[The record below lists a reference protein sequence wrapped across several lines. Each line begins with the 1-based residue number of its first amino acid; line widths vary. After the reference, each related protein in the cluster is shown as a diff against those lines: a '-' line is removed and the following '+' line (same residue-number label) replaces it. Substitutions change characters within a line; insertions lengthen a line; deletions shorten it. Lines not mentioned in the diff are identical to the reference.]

1 MAYIG
6 KSPTGTGVR
15 SRFYY
20 TQTSGGGTSISG
32 TDDNS
37 KTLTFT
43 DGEYIDVYLNGVLL
57 VAGTDYNTNTAN
69 TISGLAALANG
80 DVVEVVVYDIFT
92 VADTVSASQGGTFN
106 AAITANQVNADN
118 IRIDGNTISSTDT
131 NGDIT
136 LDPDGTGDVI
146 VASGNLGVGEASP
159 NNKLIVNGAVGINA
173 AASAAISEGLL
184 IDYSTNL
191 ARFLTYDSSTGSEIA
206 FYTQPSGGS
215 TAERLRIDSG
225 GVVGIGLVPSGTEK
239 LQVSGQIK
247 ASQDGS
253 ASAPA
258 FVLNDG
264 DTGLF
269 RPSNNCIGF
278 TTEGSEKVRIDNG
291 GKLCVA
297 RTSGGGNVNVQ
308 AASNNFF
315 IELYNQSG
323 SSVGSITTNGS
334 STSYNTSSDYRLK
347 ENVADMTGAIDR
359 VKALAPKRF
368 NFIADADT
376 TVDGFLAHEAQ
387 TVVPEAISGTH
398 NEVDEDGN
406 AVMQGI
412 DQSKLVP
419 LLTGALKE
427 AIAKI
432 ETLET
437 KVAALEA
444 AE

>member
-92 VADTVSASQGGTFN
+92 VADTVSASQGGTFQSN
-106 AAITANQVNADN
+106 VVFNGTADVNGNELILDADGDTSITADTDDQ
-118 IRIDGNTISSTDT
+118 IDFKT
-131 NGDIT
+131 
-136 LDPDGTGDVI
+136 
-146 VASGNLGVGEASP
+146 
-159 NNKLIVNGAVGINA
+159 
-173 AASAAISEGLL
+173 
-184 IDYSTNL
+184 
-191 ARFLTYDSSTGSEIA
+191 
-206 FYTQPSGGS
+206 GGS
-215 TAERLRIDSG
+215 DRMHIMSDG
-225 GVVGIGLVPSGTEK
+225 KVGIGDTPGDGRLHVKTSAVNSSVDNVADEFVIENNGASGMTI
-239 LQVSGQIK
+239 LSANNDSGFILFG
-247 ASQDGS
+247 DNDYN
-253 ASAPA
+253 APA
-258 FVLNDG
+258 GIRYEHANDAFSFRTNSSWDRMRITSG
-264 DTGLF
+264 GLL
-269 RPSNNCIGF
+269 CI
-278 TTEGSEKVRIDNG
+278 
-291 GKLCVA
+291 A
-297 RTSGGGNVNVQ
+297 RTSGGGRVNVQ
-308 AASNNFF
+308 ANTNNFF
-315 IELYNQSG
+315 VELYNQSG

-334 STSYNTSSDYRLK
+334 STAYNTSSDYRLK
-347 ENVADMTGAIDR
+347 EAVVDMTGAIDR

-387 TVVPEAISGTH
+387 AVVPEAVSGSH
-398 NEVDEDGN
+398 DEVDDDGN
-406 AVMQGI
+406 AVYQGI